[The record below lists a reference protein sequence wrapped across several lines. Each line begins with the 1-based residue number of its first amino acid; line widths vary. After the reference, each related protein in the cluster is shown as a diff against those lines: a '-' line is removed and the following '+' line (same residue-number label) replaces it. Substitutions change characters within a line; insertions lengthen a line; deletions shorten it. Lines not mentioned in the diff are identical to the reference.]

1 MMDSG
6 GGRLPL
12 IVAAVLLAAGAGWW
26 AWNRGDGPG
35 SSTPEQ
41 GASVTAGPARPAPVV
56 PAFSPLARMGAR
68 LFAENCARC
77 HGENATGTDRGPPL
91 LHDIYNPGH
100 HPDEA
105 FYRAVRRG
113 VPQHHWRF
121 GNMPPLPEVKRRH
134 VQAIIAW
141 IRELQ
146 RANGITYRPH
156 RM

>member
-1 MMDSG
+1 MKGTG
-6 GGRLPL
+6 GGR
-12 IVAAVLLAAGAGWW
+12 AAMTVGVLLLIAGTAWW
-26 AWNRGDGPG
+26 AWKQDDGSGP
-35 SSTPEQ
+35 
-41 GASVTAGPARPAPVV
+41 PARGEAARTAAPSHVEPV
-56 PAFSPLARMGAR
+56 IPVLSPLARMGAR
-68 LFAENCARC
+68 LFTENCARC
-77 HGENATGTDRGPPL
+77 HGENATGTDHGPPL

-113 VPQHHWRF
+113 VPQHHWHF

-134 VQAIIAW
+134 VQAIVAW